1 MATEKVLI
9 EVNLSTEQSVKNAAD
24 LKREILDTER
34 TLKKLTDATKNNIG
48 AQKASAEKVA
58 QLTATLSTQK
68 KAYSDNVREIQNLNK
83 ITKSTAEGSIEQ
95 MRAALSVLTKQYNGL
110 SQAERENTKDGYALQ
125 KQIKGLSDKLK
136 EQEGVVGDTRRNV
149 GNYAEA
155 FSKLPGPLG
164 KAGASAS
171 AFNATLKANPILLV
185 VSLLVSFAQQLGKN
199 AAVAD
204 QVTAVFE
211 GLNTAFQFIIDTVV
225 DTIFN
230 FDKLTEAITHPID
243 FLKKLGGGLI
253 DAGKSGYQGSR
264 MLDAFTTSAGK
275 LNNEITKNE
284 SEIAKLE
291 NKLLNISLSFEQ
303 RKQIAEDLANLEIE
317 NAKKR
322 AAIADEEL
330 AVNKKILEAKI
341 NNNSLNNE
349 EEQKLADL
357 AAAAEEAR
365 AQEAVAIE
373 EKNTRI
379 AKLARK
385 EDLAD
390 AKADRDEAKQTEEE
404 KLIEHR
410 QKLIEIG
417 DKFAEEEAKKFQTEQ
432 TKKQEAIKAAEEK
445 RLADAQDAFN
455 QEIGLI
461 AQRGEL
467 ETAQATNEI
476 KAAEELAK
484 RKNEIT
490 LKTLAGQ
497 IAAINT
503 YIDATGL
510 MTEEQFLQLALLEE
524 KIKSI
529 QGLIATPPTENAS
542 IASMIGLTPEDTEGI
557 TLALQTVQEGLNTL
571 QTVLNAG
578 YTVRIN
584 QIEGV
589 KNAEI
594 EQVRNSTLS
603 EKDKAKKIA
612 DINKKAAKEKYEL
625 EKKAFE
631 TNKAFQIISAIINGA
646 LGIVA
651 SLGNTVLPFPASLVA
666 PIAIGA
672 ITAAEVA
679 VIASSQ
685 PPPPPFKEGGF
696 TEAGNPN
703 EVATNL
709 GPKDYT
715 YHKSEYVTPAH
726 VLATPEGQFHVGELE
741 KMRQAKK
748 SGRKYL
754 GGMADGGFA
763 VRGATSSNATQQAMI
778 AGVVSAV
785 QNMPAPV
792 VRVTDINRVNK
803 SVTDVRVSSEL
814 R

>member
-1 MATEKVLI
+1 MAVEKVLI

-24 LKREILDTER
+24 LKRGIMETQKEIAALTKATEGN
-34 TLKKLTDATKNNIG
+34 TG
-48 AQKASAEKVA
+48 AQKAAAGTFAKLEA
-58 QLTATLSTQK
+58 QLKTQK
-68 KAYSDNVREIQNLNK
+68 KEYSDNIREIQNLDK
-83 ITKSTAEGSIEQ
+83 ITKATASGSIEQ

-136 EQEGVVGDTRRNV
+136 EQEGAIGDTRRNV

-155 FSKLPGPLG
+155 FSKLPGVLG
-164 KAGASAS
+164 KAGNAA
-171 AFNATLKANPILLV
+171 AGFNTTLKANPILLV
-185 VSLLVSFAQQLGKN
+185 VSLLVQFAQQLGKN
-199 AAVAD
+199 AKVAD
-204 QVTAVFE
+204 TVTAVF
-211 GLNTAFQFIIDTVV
+211 GGMNKAFQFIIDTVV
-225 DTIFN
+225 DLVTN
-230 FDKLTEAITHPID
+230 FDKLGAAILNPIKFFKD
-243 FLKKLGGGLI
+243 LAVGSASAAKNGY
-253 DAGKSGYQGSR
+253 DAARS
-264 MLDAFTTSAGK
+264 MDAFTTSAGK
-275 LNNEITKNE
+275 LNNEISKNE
-284 SEIAKLE
+284 KTISELE

-303 RKQIAEDLANLEIE
+303 RKKIAEDLANLEIE
-317 NAKKR
+317 NSKKKKQ
-322 AAIADEEL
+322 IADEEL
-330 AVNKKILEAKI
+330 RI
-341 NNNSLNNE
+341 NQLLLKDQTLNNE

-357 AAAAEEAR
+357 SVAAENAASEERIAI
-365 AQEAVAIE
+365 AQKE
-373 EKNTRI
+373 TRI

-390 AKADRDEAKQTEEE
+390 AKAERDAAKKTEEE

-417 DKFAEEEAKKFQTEQ
+417 DKFADEEAKKFKTEQ
-432 TKKQEAIKAAEEK
+432 VKKQEAIKAAEEK

-455 QEIGLI
+455 KEIALI

-467 ETAQATNEI
+467 ETAQAQNEI
-476 KAAEELAK
+476 QDAEALGK

-490 LKTLAGQ
+490 LSVLQTQL
-497 IAAINT
+497 AAIRT
-503 YIDATGL
+503 FAEASGV

-524 KIKSI
+524 KIKAI
-529 QGLIATPPTENAS
+529 QQVATTPTETTFGDS
-542 IASMIGLTPEDTEGI
+542 IGVTPDQAQEI
-557 TLALQTVQEGLNTL
+557 TQALNEVQAGLNMV
-571 QTVLNAG
+571 QDIINAG
-578 YTVRIN
+578 YQTQIN

-594 EQVRNSTLS
+594 EKVKSSTLS
-603 EKDKAKKIA
+603 EKEKNKKIA
-612 DINKKAAKEKYEL
+612 EINKKAALEKYEL

-631 TNKAFQIISAIINGA
+631 TNKTFQIVNTIISGA
-646 LGIVA
+646 LAVVQSFA
-651 SLGNTVLPFPASLVA
+651 QLG
-666 PIAIGA
+666 PIAGAIGA
-672 ITAAEVA
+672 VLIAAVTAAQVG

-709 GPKDYT
+709 GEKPYT

-741 KMRQAKK
+741 KMRQAKR

-763 VRGATSSNATQQAMI
+763 VRGATSSNATTQAMI
-778 AGVVSAV
+778 AGVTAAV
-785 QNMPAPV
+785 QNMPSPV
-792 VRVTDINRVNK
+792 VRVTEINRVNK
-803 SVTDVRVSSEL
+803 SVNDVVVSSEL

>member
-1 MATEKVLI
+1 M
-9 EVNLSTEQSVKNAAD
+9 
-24 LKREILDTER
+24 
-34 TLKKLTDATKNNIG
+34 
-48 AQKASAEKVA
+48 
-58 QLTATLSTQK
+58 
-68 KAYSDNVREIQNLNK
+68 
-83 ITKSTAEGSIEQ
+83 
-95 MRAALSVLTKQYNGL
+95 
-110 SQAERENTKDGYALQ
+110 
-125 KQIKGLSDKLK
+125 
-136 EQEGVVGDTRRNV
+136 
-149 GNYAEA
+149 
-155 FSKLPGPLG
+155 
-164 KAGASAS
+164 
-171 AFNATLKANPILLV
+171 
-185 VSLLVSFAQQLGKN
+185 VSFAQQLGKN

-211 GLNTAFQFIIDTVV
+211 GLNKAFQFIIDTVV
-225 DTIFN
+225 DVVTN
-230 FDKLTEAITHPID
+230 FDNLTEAITHPID

-253 DAGKSGYQGSR
+253 DAGKSGYEGSR
-264 MLDAFTTSAGK
+264 QLDAFTTSAGK

-291 NKLLNISLSFEQ
+291 NKLLNISLSFEE
-303 RKQIAEDLANLEIE
+303 RKKIAEDLANLEIA

-322 AAIADEEL
+322 AEIADEEL
-330 AVNKKILEAKI
+330 KVNQEILKGKT
-341 NNNSLNNE
+341 LNNE

-390 AKADRDEAKQTEEE
+390 AKADRDAAKQTEEE

-432 TKKQEAIKAAEEK
+432 VKKQEAIKAAEEK

-455 QEIGLI
+455 SEIALI

-467 ETAQATNEI
+467 ETAQAQNEI
-476 KAAEELAK
+476 KNAEELGK

-490 LKTLAGQ
+490 INTLAAQ

-510 MTEEQFLQLALLEE
+510 MTEEQFLQLSLLEE

-529 QGLIATPPTENAS
+529 QQIAATPTETTFGDS
-542 IASMIGLTPEDTEGI
+542 IGVTPEQAQEI
-557 TLALQTVQEGLNTL
+557 LQGLNEVQAGL
-571 QTVLNAG
+571 NMVQDIINAG
-578 YTVRIN
+578 YQQQIN

-589 KNAEI
+589 KNAQI
-594 EQVRNSTLS
+594 EQVKNSTLS
-603 EKDKAKKIA
+603 EKEKTKKIA
-612 DINKKAAKEKYEL
+612 EINKKAALEKYEI

-631 TNKAFQIISAIINGA
+631 TNKTFQIINTIISGA
-646 LGIVA
+646 LAIVQSFA
-651 SLGNTVLPFPASLVA
+651 QLG
-666 PIAIGA
+666 PIAGAIGA
-672 ITAAEVA
+672 VLIGAVTAAQVS
-679 VIASSQ
+679 VISSSQ

-741 KMRQAKK
+741 KMRQAKR

-754 GGMADGGFA
+754 GGMAEGGFA

>member
-9 EVNLSTEQSVKNAAD
+9 EVNLSTAQSVKNAAD
-24 LKREILDTER
+24 LKRGIMETQKEIAALTKATEGN
-34 TLKKLTDATKNNIG
+34 TG
-48 AQKASAEKVA
+48 AQKAAAGTFAKLEA
-58 QLTATLSTQK
+58 QLKTQK
-68 KAYSDNVREIQNLNK
+68 KEYSDNIREIQNLDK
-83 ITKSTAEGSIEQ
+83 ITKATASGSIEQ

-164 KAGASAS
+164 KASSAASG
-171 AFNATLKANPILLV
+171 FNTTLKANPILLV

-211 GLNTAFQFIIDTVV
+211 GLNKAFQFIIDTVV
-225 DTIFN
+225 DVVFN
-230 FDKLTEAITHPID
+230 FDNLTEAITHPID

-253 DAGKSGYQGSR
+253 DAGKSGYEGSR

-303 RKQIAEDLANLEIE
+303 RKQIAEDLANLEID

-330 AVNKKILEAKI
+330 KVNQEILKGKT
-341 NNNSLNNE
+341 LNNE

-365 AQEAVAIE
+365 AQEAIAIE

-390 AKADRDEAKQTEEE
+390 AKADRDAAKKTEEE

-417 DKFAEEEAKKFQTEQ
+417 DKFADEEAKKFQSEQ

-467 ETAQATNEI
+467 ETAQAQNEI
-476 KAAEELAK
+476 QDAEALGK
-484 RKNEIT
+484 KKNEIT
-490 LKTLAGQ
+490 LSVLTAQLAAMRTFAESSGV
-497 IAAINT
+497 
-503 YIDATGL
+503 
-510 MTEEQFLQLALLEE
+510 MTEEQFLQLALLEA
-524 KIKSI
+524 KIKAI
-529 QGLIATPPTENAS
+529 QQAAATPTETTFGDS
-542 IASMIGLTPEDTEGI
+542 IGVTPEQTNDI
-557 TLALQTVQEGLNTL
+557 LQALNEVQSGLNMV
-571 QTVLNAG
+571 QDIINAG
-578 YTVRIN
+578 YQQQLN
-584 QIEGV
+584 QIDGV
-589 KNAEI
+589 KNAQI
-594 EQVRNSTLS
+594 EQVKNSTLS
-603 EKDKAKKIA
+603 EKEKTKKIA
-612 DINKKAAKEKYEL
+612 EINKKAALEKYEI

-631 TNKAFQIISAIINGA
+631 TNKTFQIINTIISGA
-646 LGIVA
+646 LAIVQSFA
-651 SLGNTVLPFPASLVA
+651 QLG
-666 PIAIGA
+666 PIAGAIGA
-672 ITAAEVA
+672 VLTGAVTAAQVS
-679 VIASSQ
+679 VISSSQ

-741 KMRQAKK
+741 KMRQAKR